1 MHAMLPGGLVPIE
14 ISKPPPGWRDPPTL
28 RRGLLRLYRVIG
40 PVGLALVLLG
50 ALEEAGLIGPV
61 NSETLPP
68 WTDTLLAL
76 SVFGLVLAVPL
87 IFIIAVVFALKLGR
101 DWRIAL
107 PMWLLLAA
115 FGVLLCGAL
124 RWIAE
129 DRAIYLTGMAVLAF
143 LLSATWAG
151 YATRVEQR
159 FEEGSDPQ
167 RGSDPGDGR

>member
-1 MHAMLPGGLVPIE
+1 MLPGGLVPIE

-28 RRGLLRLYRVIG
+28 RRGLLKIYRVIG

-50 ALEEAGLIGPV
+50 ALEEAGLVGPF

-76 SVFGLVLAVPL
+76 SVFGLVLAAPL
-87 IFIIAVVFALKLGR
+87 IFVIAVVFALKLGR
-101 DWRIAL
+101 DWRVAL
-107 PMWLLLAA
+107 PLWLLLAA

-129 DRAIYLTGMAVLAF
+129 DWTIYLTGMAVLAF

-159 FEEGSDPQ
+159 P
-167 RGSDPGDGR
+167 